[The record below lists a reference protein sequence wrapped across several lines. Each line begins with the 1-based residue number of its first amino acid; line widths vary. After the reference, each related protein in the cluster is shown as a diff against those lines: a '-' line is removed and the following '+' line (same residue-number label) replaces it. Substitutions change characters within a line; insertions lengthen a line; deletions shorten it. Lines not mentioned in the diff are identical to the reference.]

1 MRKMVPPT
9 LALSNTR
16 SNLAWWQGCDQD
28 VKTLTY
34 MDCKDST
41 LRNIQW
47 EGGRRISP
55 MAYAAFDDDADNA
68 RRNHDAWLAAAK
80 EAARKLLPAG

>member
-16 SNLAWWQGCDQD
+16 SDLARRQGYDQD
-28 VKTLTY
+28 AKTLTF

-41 LRNIQW
+41 FIRTV
-47 EGGRRISP
+47 S
-55 MAYAAFDDDADNA
+55 
-68 RRNHDAWLAAAK
+68 
-80 EAARKLLPAG
+80 LLLM